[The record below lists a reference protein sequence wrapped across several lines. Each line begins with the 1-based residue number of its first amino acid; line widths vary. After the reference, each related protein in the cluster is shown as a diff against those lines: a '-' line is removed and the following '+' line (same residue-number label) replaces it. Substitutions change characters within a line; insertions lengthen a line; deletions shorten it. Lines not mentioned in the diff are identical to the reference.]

1 MSLRKKRRQCIPI
14 FLRYQQLMGRQCV
27 DYRDGTNGYQPRSL
41 INKNGYHPAHFGWR
55 SWTPSFGQNGTQRI
69 PSVSTRLPARHALFG
84 RDLETNGYDQAMTM
98 GARPTW
104 PYYGATGFGM
114 PGMQTAP
121 TLRRPIFFAHQHI
134 AGSRNSAAL
143 RQFHGYSLGVGGFRF
158 LCLSPRYLFGNY
170 RGCRDDRLLLRRCA
184 ARALMHN
191 AEKCRIKYLG
201 SGNPV
206 ISAAPVQQNPL

>member
-1 MSLRKKRRQCIPI
+1 MDTILRSKRHAADTI
-14 FLRYQQLMGRQCV
+14 
-27 DYRDGTNGYQPRSL
+27 
-41 INKNGYHPAHFGWR
+41 
-55 SWTPSFGQNGTQRI
+55 RI
-69 PSVSTRLPARHALFG
+69 YAPARSPRTFRSRFG
-84 RDLETNGYDQAMTM
+84 NKWIRSGDDDG
-98 GARPTW
+98 RPA
-104 PYYGATGFGM
+104 PLGLYGATGFGM

-121 TLRRPIFFAHQHI
+121 ALRRPIFFAHQHI

-158 LCLSPRYLFGNY
+158 PCLSPRYLFGNY

>member
-1 MSLRKKRRQCIPI
+1 MDTNH
-14 FLRYQQLMGRQCV
+14 GRWLIKT
-27 DYRDGTNGYQPRSL
+27 DTILLILDGVHGHHPSVKTARS
-41 INKNGYHPAHFGWR
+41 GYHPYL
-55 SWTPSFGQNGTQRI
+55 
-69 PSVSTRLPARHALFG
+69 RLPARHALFG
-84 RDLETNGYDQAMTM
+84 RDLEINGYDQAMTM

-158 LCLSPRYLFGNY
+158 PCLSPRYLFGNY